1 MKNKLEHRIGIIS
14 DTHGLIRPE
23 AIAALRGV
31 EISAKLIELS
41 SNWKQKIWQV
51 VYPQITQI
59 VFIESV

>member
-41 SNWKQKIWQV
+41 V
-51 VYPQITQI
+51 
-59 VFIESV
+59 